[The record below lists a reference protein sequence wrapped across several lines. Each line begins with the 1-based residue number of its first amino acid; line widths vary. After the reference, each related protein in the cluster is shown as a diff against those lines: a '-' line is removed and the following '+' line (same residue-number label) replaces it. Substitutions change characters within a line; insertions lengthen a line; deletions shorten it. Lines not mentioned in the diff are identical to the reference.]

1 MKNKKRVALIAI
13 LLTCNVLSL
22 SALDFVF
29 KIEPTVLFP
38 SVVQPNMQISPGA
51 IVQADFDFLNLLTAG
66 VEGGYLYEQPKATEE
81 GINTIFGGF
90 NLGVYYY
97 PISRLYVGAGGSFG
111 VHTMVTQVQ
120 KLESEEGS
128 AKKTLNG
135 FYYRGF
141 GEVGFR
147 LNPSMCINLAGG
159 WASYSAGTDV
169 GNGFIAGPFAALS
182 LRMNG
187 HVGANAKS
195 SALNVRIVQDF
206 DVFPVYSTVYGYEP
220 FGTVIVKNDEGA
232 ELRDVHVSFRAGKYT
247 NSAKLCGTA
256 GRINRHSS
264 VEFPLIADFS
274 DEILGFTE
282 DGKISGEI
290 VIEYEFL
297 GKRMTVTEPVIV
309 SVCNR
314 NAFIWGDSSALA
326 AFISPD
332 SQEIATF
339 AKEVAGVTRNNI
351 YTGMNA
357 NLQYAIGIMEGLRLI
372 GVGYSEDNVT
382 PYSTYHFDTE
392 MDSIQYPLQTLQCLS
407 GDYDDLGILVCSC
420 LQTVNVP
427 TGYIPYDDDFI
438 VLVKLNMASSQAL
451 SNFASTDG
459 LVIDYE
465 ADEVYLALSMKNI
478 EKGFTASY
486 KAGGETVAKIFSD
499 EDAYY
504 DFVDT
509 TDAWTSYKP
518 VAFSTNSSVTTP
530 KQDALVK
537 NIKAAIQDYINSD
550 IETVIKRA
558 RDAGDSNKL
567 GVALV
572 RAGRYSEAK
581 REFQKSADRGSI
593 AAMNNVANI
602 LMIEKNYSGAAAQYR
617 AILQKDPSNK
627 TAQKGLENAN
637 AKIE

>member
-1 MKNKKRVALIAI
+1 MNKNKKRVAIFAFLVA
-13 LLTCNVLSL
+13 NVLSL
-22 SALDFVF
+22 HALDFVF
-29 KIEPTVLFP
+29 KIEPTVMFP
-38 SVVQPNMQISPGA
+38 SVVQSNMQIAPGVT
-51 IVQADFDFLNLLTAG
+51 VQADLDFLNLLNVG
-66 VEGGYLYEQPKATEE
+66 VEGGYLFEQPKATND
-81 GINTIFGGF
+81 GINTIFGGL

-97 PISRLYVGAGGSFG
+97 PISRLYIGAGGGFG
-111 VHTMVTQVQ
+111 IHSIMTQVQ
-120 KLESEEGS
+120 KLDNEEST

-135 FYYRGF
+135 LYYRGF

-159 WASYSAGTDV
+159 WSSYAAGSALGQ
-169 GNGFIAGPFAALS
+169 GFIAGPFAALS
-182 LRMNG
+182 LRMSG
-187 HVGANAKS
+187 HVGSNSKS
-195 SALNVRIVQDF
+195 SALDVRIAQDF
-206 DVFPVYSTVYGYEP
+206 DVFPVYSTVYGYES
-220 FGTVIVKNDEGA
+220 FGTIYVKNDEGA

-256 GRINRHSS
+256 DRINRHKT
-264 VEFPLIADFS
+264 VEFPLMADFS

-282 DGKISGEI
+282 NGKISGEI
-290 VIEYEFL
+290 IIEYEFL
-297 GKRMTVTEPVIV
+297 GKKMSVTEPVIV

-314 NAFIWGDSSALA
+314 NAFVWGDSSALA

-332 SQEIATF
+332 SQEIAAF
-339 AKEVAGVTRNNI
+339 AKEVAGITRNNI

-372 GVGYSEDNVT
+372 GMGYSEDNIT
-382 PYSTYHFDTE
+382 PYSTYHYDSE

-420 LQTVNVP
+420 LQTINVS
-427 TGYIPYDDDFI
+427 TGFIPYDDDFV
-438 VLVKLNMASSQAL
+438 VLVKLNMSANQAL
-451 SNFASTDG
+451 NNFASTDG
-459 LVIDYE
+459 LVIDYD
-465 ADEVYLALSMKNI
+465 ADEVYLALSMKALD
-478 EKGFTASY
+478 KGFTASY
-486 KAGGETVAKIFSD
+486 KAGADIIEKIFSD

-504 DFVDT
+504 DFIDT

-518 VAFSTNSSVTTP
+518 VAFSNNSSVSTP
-530 KQDALVK
+530 KQDELVK
-537 NIKAAIQDYINSD
+537 SIRSAIQDYIASD
-550 IETVIKRA
+550 IDEVIKRA
-558 RDAGDSNKL
+558 REAGDSNKL

-581 REFQKSADRGSI
+581 KEFQKSADKGSI

-602 LMIEKNYSGAAAQYR
+602 LMIEKNYTAAAAQYK
-617 AILQKDPSNK
+617 AILSKDPSNK

>member
-1 MKNKKRVALIAI
+1 MKRAAIIAL
-13 LLTCNVLSL
+13 LVSNMLSL

-29 KIEPTVLFP
+29 KIEPTVMFP
-38 SVVQPNMQISPGA
+38 GVTQPNMQVAPGVT
-51 IVQADFDFLNLLTAG
+51 VQADLDFLNLLTAG
-66 VEGGYLYEQPKATEE
+66 VEGGYLFEQPKATDD
-81 GINTIFGGF
+81 GINTIFGGL

-97 PISRLYVGAGGSFG
+97 PISRLYLGAGAGFG
-111 VHTMVTQVQ
+111 IHSIMTQVQ
-120 KLESEEGS
+120 KLDSEEAS
-128 AKKTLNG
+128 EKKTLNG
-135 FYYRGF
+135 LYYRGF

-147 LNPSMCINLAGG
+147 INPSLCVSLAGG
-159 WASYSAGTDV
+159 WSSYAAGSALGQ
-169 GNGFIAGPFAALS
+169 GFISGPFAALS

-195 SALNVRIVQDF
+195 SAIDVRINQDF

-220 FGTVIVKNDEGA
+220 FGTIYVKNDEGA

-247 NSAKLCGTA
+247 NSAKLCGTVA
-256 GRINRHSS
+256 KINRHTT

-297 GKRMTVTEPVIV
+297 GKKMSVTEPVIV

-314 NAFIWGDSSALA
+314 NAFVWGDSSALA

-339 AKEVAGVTRNNI
+339 AKEVAGITRNNI

-357 NLQYAIGIMEGLRLI
+357 NLQYSIGIIEGLRLI
-372 GVGYSEDNVT
+372 GMGYSEDNTT
-382 PYSTYHFDTE
+382 PYATYHYDTE

-420 LQTVNVP
+420 LQTINVP

-438 VLVKLNMASSQAL
+438 VLVKLNMGANQAL
-451 SNFASTDG
+451 NNFASTDG
-459 LVIDYE
+459 LVIDYD
-465 ADEVYLALSMKNI
+465 ADEVYLALSMKALD
-478 EKGFTASY
+478 KGFTASY
-486 KAGGETVAKIFSD
+486 KAGADVVEKIFSD

-509 TDAWTSYKP
+509 TDAWSSYKP

-537 NIKAAIQDYINSD
+537 NIKSAIQDYIASD
-550 IETVIKRA
+550 IEAVIKRA

-581 REFQKSADRGSI
+581 KEFQKAADKGSI
-593 AAMNNVANI
+593 SAMNNVANI
-602 LMIEKNYSGAAAQYR
+602 LMIEKNYTAAAAQYK

-627 TAQKGLENAN
+627 TATKGLENAN